1 MIALALAQ
9 DASALVGDPTPIPGR
24 ALLVSV
30 FVVLLVGAIAWL
42 LRHYLPRSRGRQD
55 LSVEKALALGDRRTL
70 LVVSVENRR
79 LLLGMTPQHIGL
91 ITELRP
97 ADPVSFRQ
105 TLDTQIASGEV
116 S

>member
-1 MIALALAQ
+1 VIALALAQ
-9 DASALVGDPTPIPGR
+9 DGAAFVGDPPLIPGR

-30 FVVLLVGAIAWL
+30 LVVLALAALAWV
-42 LRHYLPRSRGRQD
+42 LRRYLPASRGRQD
-55 LSVEKALALGDRRTL
+55 LSVEKALALGERRTL

-91 ITELRP
+91 ITELKP
-97 ADPVSFRQ
+97 SDPTSFRQ
-105 TLDTQIASGEV
+105 TLDAQIASGDA